1 MFKIAFWGGTMEF
14 DPFSHEFFEDPYA
27 VYRWLREEAPAYRN
41 DKIGFWALS
50 RHADVLAGHRDHK
63 TFSSTHGLTLDQLT
77 SEDYQ
82 AVATSIRSMIVMD
95 PPEHDRMRK
104 LVARSFTP
112 RRIAGIEAMI
122 SDVMDEWL
130 EPLMDLDSFDVVTDF
145 AGPFPVEV
153 ISTLLGIPKP
163 DRQQYRHWTDK
174 VLEREPGSPFPTAE
188 GIDAAIQSSAFIMEL
203 VAEKRRHPADDLIS
217 DLAATEVEREDGTT
231 EALTDEEIAGFAGLI
246 AAAGSETVTKLVG
259 NGAVCFGEN
268 PDELTELTGDWS
280 KLGGAVEEVLR
291 YKAPSQYQGRFS
303 VRDSE
308 WHGVTIP
315 AGQPVLLITGAAN
328 RDPEVYEDPDRF
340 DIDRTQPMALG
351 LGHGVHY
358 CLGAHLAKLESRI
371 AFRQLY
377 SRWPDLEVDLDNV
390 EYVHMS
396 NVAGPASVRVSVV

>member
-1 MFKIAFWGGTMEF
+1 MEF
-14 DPFSHEFFEDPYA
+14 DPFSREFFEDPYA
-27 VYRWLREEAPAYRN
+27 VYRWLRDESPTYHNE
-41 DKIGFWALS
+41 KIGFWALS
-50 RHADVLAGHRDHK
+50 RHADVLAAHRDHQ
-63 TFSSTHGLTLDQLT
+63 TFSSTHGLTIDQLT
-77 SEDYQ
+77 SDDYQ

-112 RRIAGIEAMI
+112 RRIAGIEEI
-122 SDVMDEWL
+122 IRDVMDEWL
-130 EPLMDLDSFDVVTDF
+130 DPLMDRDSFDVVTDF

-174 VLEREPGSPFPTAE
+174 VLEREPGNPFPTAE
-188 GIDAAIQSSAFIMEL
+188 GIAAAMASSAFIMEL

-217 DLAATEVEREDGTT
+217 DLAATAVEREDGTT

-259 NGAVCFGEN
+259 NGAVTFADN
-268 PDELTELTGDWS
+268 PDELAQLTGDWS

-291 YKAPSQYQGRFS
+291 YKAPSQYQGRYS
-303 VRDSE
+303 LVDSE
-308 WHGVTIP
+308 WNGVTIP
-315 AGQPVLLITGAAN
+315 ANQPVLLITGAAN
-328 RDPEVYEDPDRF
+328 RDPDVYPDPDRF
-340 DIDRTQPMALG
+340 DIDRPQPVALG

-371 AFRQLY
+371 AFEQLY
-377 SRWPDLEVDLDNV
+377 TRWPGLQVDLDNV
-390 EYVHMS
+390 SYVQMS
-396 NVAGPASVRVSVV
+396 NVAGPASVPVSAA